1 MIPHGL
7 AGGSPC
13 YQSETK
19 STADCEAAEDKQGG
33 VFLVFIHGRAFKL
46 IHKDSTAWRGG
57 PRRAAWTDS
66 VRHGTYREEA
76 ENNPYGAR
84 L

>member
-19 STADCEAAEDKQGG
+19 STAGCEADEDKQGG
-33 VFLVFIHGRAFKL
+33 IFLVFIHGRAFKL
-46 IHKDSTAWRGG
+46 IHRDSTAWGG
-57 PRRAAWTDS
+57 PRRAARTDS
-66 VRHGTYREEA
+66 VGHSTHREEA
-76 ENNPYGAR
+76 ENNPYRA
-84 L
+84 